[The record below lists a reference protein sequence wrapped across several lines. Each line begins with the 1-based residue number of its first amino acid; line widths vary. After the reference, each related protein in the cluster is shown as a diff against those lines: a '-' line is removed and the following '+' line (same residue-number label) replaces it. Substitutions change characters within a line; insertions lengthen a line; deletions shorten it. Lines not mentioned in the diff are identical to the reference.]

1 MFFSCR
7 IRKCKDYYEILGV
20 EKEATE
26 NDLKKAYRKLALQMH
41 PDKNKAPGST
51 EAFKGNT
58 RSYCNYADDCDSVH
72 VFLDI
77 CVYKEYFFM
86 KA

>member
-1 MFFSCR
+1 MCLMLKVHSTFR
-7 IRKCKDYYEILGV
+7 IKKCKDYYEILGV

-51 EAFKGNT
+51 EAFKGKHL
-58 RSYCNYADDCDSVH
+58 ALVH
-72 VFLDI
+72 
-77 CVYKEYFFM
+77 
-86 KA
+86 